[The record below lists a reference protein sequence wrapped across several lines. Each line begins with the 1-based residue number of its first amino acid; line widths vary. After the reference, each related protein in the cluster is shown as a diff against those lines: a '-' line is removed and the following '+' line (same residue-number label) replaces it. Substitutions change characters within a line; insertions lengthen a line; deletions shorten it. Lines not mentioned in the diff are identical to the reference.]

1 MNDEGRWP
9 GDRSSL
15 DDGPIGRA
23 VIRRATRTR
32 LRLLQVS
39 PALLAFALV
48 QAGVQ
53 DVVGAGP
60 RVNRKV
66 QQAQQ
71 LQRGAEGPR
80 AAVSTAPSPAIVQN
94 FEVVGHVELGG
105 RAGDADVSYFDH
117 GAGVGQFAYVGTWQ
131 DVCTRRGVKIVNVSD
146 PAHPQLVAVAR
157 LNLPHVSYEDPV
169 VMRIGQ
175 QVVLAVGVQLCG
187 RGRRGGLGLFDVTNP
202 AAPTILKFFRTV
214 GLGVHEL
221 DVTTL
226 VNGRVAALL
235 AVPFGEDS
243 RGKDFNIVDITDPR
257 NPQFVA
263 GWGAIKDST
272 LPIPNVTDPP
282 TPTSQIT
289 TCCQGKGVAF
299 TDFFFH
305 SARAADA
312 GRTAYVSHWDL
323 GVLKFDLSDP
333 ANPKLV
339 GRTTYP
345 FDGEGEA
352 HSLTVYQSGGV
363 RYILQ
368 NDEDFEATSPAHLTT
383 SATGTK
389 TWAVLEEP
397 WAPTSLQDT
406 GPLDR
411 KVHDAG
417 RGCQRSNYVGA
428 KGKIVLANVLDPAFG
443 QGRCGLGRRILLA
456 AASDAAALVFNLL
469 GPNRPPAWYE
479 PGPRVMKRIQR
490 RAKGMPILGIASIDG
505 LARAIRQ
512 APVSV
517 RMTLRAGIPEF
528 GFLRI
533 FSEAQASDQDAD
545 GILEFRQVGEFAGL
559 PHVRGEADPPP
570 GDWSIHNTEV
580 WGNRAFSSWYGH
592 GIVALDL
599 TDPTHPALVGQF
611 APSGAEGRASPLL
624 PKSAPAMWGV
634 ALDPARGLIYGSDIR
649 SGLWIL
655 RPSGPARPTL
665 P

>member
-1 MNDEGRWP
+1 
-9 GDRSSL
+9 
-15 DDGPIGRA
+15 
-23 VIRRATRTR
+23 VH
-32 LRLLQVS
+32 
-39 PALLAFALV
+39 
-48 QAGVQ
+48 
-53 DVVGAGP
+53 
-60 RVNRKV
+60 
-66 QQAQQ
+66 
-71 LQRGAEGPR
+71 
-80 AAVSTAPSPAIVQN
+80 N
-94 FEVVGHVELGG
+94 FEVVGHIELGG
-105 RAGDADVSYFDH
+105 RAGDADVFYFDH

-169 VMRIGQ
+169 VTRIGQ

-257 NPQFVA
+257 NPQLVV
-263 GWGAIKDST
+263 GWGAIKDSA

-512 APVSV
+512 VPGSV

-545 GILEFRQVGEFAGL
+545 GILEFSQVGEFAGL
-559 PHVRGEADPPP
+559 PHVRGEADPPE
-570 GDWSIHNTEV
+570 GEWSIHNTEV

-592 GIVALDL
+592 GIVTLDL
-599 TDPTHPALVGQF
+599 TDPAHPTLVGQF
-611 APSGAEGRASPLL
+611 APSGSEGRVSSPIL
-624 PKSAPAMWGV
+624 PKDVPSMWGV
-634 ALDPARGLIYGSDIR
+634 ALDPVRGLIYGSDMR

-655 RPSGPARPTL
+655 RPTGPSRPTL